1 MIPSQTLISICVL
14 LDLYKKNHQK
24 IRLILVFESVEVL
37 SEELRLIDM
46 DETVDRKGF
55 LSRQYKNS
63 CTIPRET
70 EDVFANSFLYKTRI
84 YKRVEKI
91 AFELWKTSSKVILH
105 FKRLHIKG
113 KERSDR
119 KKSAKERKF

>member
-1 MIPSQTLISICVL
+1 ML

-70 EDVFANSFLYKTRI
+70 EDVFADSFFIQNKNI
-84 YKRVEKI
+84 
-91 AFELWKTSSKVILH
+91 
-105 FKRLHIKG
+105 
-113 KERSDR
+113 
-119 KKSAKERKF
+119 

>member
-1 MIPSQTLISICVL
+1 MISICVL

-70 EDVFANSFLYKTRI
+70 EDVFANFFLYKTRI
-84 YKRVEKI
+84 FKRVEKI
-91 AFELWKTSSKVILH
+91 AFEMWNTSSKVILH

-113 KERSDR
+113 K
-119 KKSAKERKF
+119 

>member
-1 MIPSQTLISICVL
+1 ML

-84 YKRVEKI
+84 FKRVEKI
-91 AFELWKTSSKVILH
+91 AFEMWNTSSKVILH

-119 KKSAKERKF
+119 KKKCKRKKILNGTSREGDL

>member
-1 MIPSQTLISICVL
+1 
-14 LDLYKKNHQK
+14 
-24 IRLILVFESVEVL
+24 
-37 SEELRLIDM
+37 M

-70 EDVFANSFLYKTRI
+70 EEDVFANSFLYKTRI

-91 AFELWKTSSKVILH
+91 AFEMWNTSSKVILH

-119 KKSAKERKF
+119 KKVQKKENFKWDEQRG